1 MDARLVQCMSIA
13 GFIED
18 IRLSLGKIDNHSD
31 RLPDQPLNLID
42 DAALKFA
49 AVDSFADCSHL
60 FRGLTHGDKKY
71 VFVLWRKGHRRKNNP
86 ADLGCFGRM
95 RACLAIFEL
104 CFKRGH
110 QTVNGNDSLLRRPS
124 FEGWNHYEGAVGFCR
139 ILIMLCLPARLG
151 FESGKIPV
159 FSFNDKLPA
168 IGRVNYKIGSEP
180 GYGLLRYKFNSSGA
194 KLFGNQL
201 FNFVLLSFWHVN
213 IYLIAKEQFEFAGC
227 AIDLQ
232 MHKLQKFPAEDAN
245 EVGVVLLV
253 LFCQRRNTH
262 AFNNFNELTVFSDR
276 ILCPK
281 DKLCLVAANCTVTV
295 NSMNFFHAEHRQA
308 QTIGHFN
315 VDHRAKCAS
324 VY

>member
-1 MDARLVQCMSIA
+1 MNARLVQCMSIA

-18 IRLSLGKIDNHSD
+18 IRFGLGKIDNHRY
-31 RLPDQPLNLID
+31 RLANQPLNLID

-49 AVDSFADCSHL
+49 PVDSFANCSHL
-60 FRGLTHGDKKY
+60 LRRLTHRDKEY
-71 VFVLWRKGHRRKNNP
+71 VLILRRKRHRRKNNP
-86 ADLGCFGRM
+86 ADLGCFGRL

-104 CFKRGH
+104 CFKRRH
-110 QTVNGNDSLLRRPS
+110 QTVNGDYSFIGRAS
-124 FEGWNHYEGAVGFCR
+124 FERWYHHEGAVSFRR

-151 FESGKIPV
+151 FESWEIPV

-168 IGRVNYKIGSEP
+168 IGRINDEIGSQP
-180 GYGLLRYKFNSSGA
+180 GDRLLRHKFNSSIAEFIGD
-194 KLFGNQL
+194 QL
-201 FNFVLLSFWHVN
+201 FNFVLLSFCHVN
-213 IYLIAKEQFEFAGC
+213 VYLITEEQLEFAGC

-232 MHKLQKFPAEDAN
+232 MDKLQKFPAEDAN
-245 EVGVVLLV
+245 QVGVVLFV

-276 ILCPK
+276 ILCRK
-281 DKLCLVAANCTVTV
+281 DKLCLVAAHCAVTV

-308 QTIGHFN
+308 QTIGHLK